1 LSKDAVWAAG
11 LCRQIE
17 DFFELTGCTARV
29 APKEKNM
36 KRNISLWL
44 GLLVF
49 ALLPAAAQQPPA
61 ASAPSGP
68 TGKIHGHL
76 TNPTGAPQANGTVN
90 LSTDGGATYKFTLTV
105 NANGDYS
112 GEAAPGTYMVVYRA
126 VDTPA
131 GKMVDEVH
139 PVKVETGQDVEAN
152 LDMSRQAYIDKMPAE
167 QKKELED
174 MKKANAAALQV
185 NQVINHLNSDL
196 KVVTQDKHDVDTAP
210 AAAAQAL
217 GATASKADLDAKIAE
232 IRTAKYADI
241 ESMMTTDTTAKPDE
255 SLLWDNLGYAQAGE
269 KKYDDAITSFKK
281 ALELE
286 TASKKPRLE
295 VIAVAQAGLGEV
307 YARTG
312 KVPEANAAYDAAA
325 TADPAKAGLQLRN
338 EAVIF
343 LQESN
348 YDAQVAAAD
357 EAIKVNPNDAI
368 LYYIKGQG
376 LIQKATFDPKTSK
389 IVLPPD
395 CTAAYQKYLELA
407 PTGQFAPDVTGI
419 LQQAGEKITTS
430 YKAGKSK

>member
-1 LSKDAVWAAG
+1 
-11 LCRQIE
+11 
-17 DFFELTGCTARV
+17 
-29 APKEKNM
+29 M

-44 GLLVF
+44 GLL
-49 ALLPAAAQQPPA
+49 ALSLLPAVAQQPSAAPAPA
-61 ASAPSGP
+61 ANM
-68 TGKIHGHL
+68 GKIHGHL

-90 LSTDGGATYKFTLTV
+90 LSTDNGANFKFTFPV

-112 GEAAPGTYMVVYRA
+112 GEAAPGTYMVLYRA
-126 VDTPA
+126 VDTPV

-139 PVKVETGQDVEAN
+139 PVKVEAGQDVEAN

-167 QKKELED
+167 EKKELED
-174 MKKANAAALQV
+174 LKAKNAEALQA
-185 NQVINHLNSDL
+185 NQVIKHLNDDL
-196 KVVTQDKHDVDTAP
+196 KVVTQDKHEVDTAP
-210 AAAAQAL
+210 ATAAQAL

-241 ESMMTTDTTAKPDE
+241 ESLMTKDTAAKPDE

-295 VIAVAQAGLGEV
+295 VVAVAQAGLGEV

-312 KVPEANAAYDAAA
+312 KVPEANAAYAAAA
-325 TADPAKAGLQLRN
+325 TADPTKAALQLRN

-343 LQESN
+343 LQENN
-348 YDAQVAAAD
+348 YDAQVAAAN

-389 IVLPPD
+389 IVLPSE
-395 CTAAYQKYLELA
+395 CTEAYQKYLELA

-419 LQQAGEKITTS
+419 LQQAGEKISTT